1 MDLTN
6 ISKRERT
13 LIYLAYVVILL
24 LCVAILYNYV
34 LSPAL
39 GNYNSTVKRYNS
51 QQEENKRISAKR
63 DALIKEYISLKSR
76 YDEAN
81 RLLFTKIQADDW
93 LEMLPVLSQRTGNDI
108 TSLTPLDS
116 KAVSDE
122 GGGQSNVDKTKLTEA
137 DKISEDE
144 KQRVAI
150 LAGIS
155 EMPVTIGIRGKY
167 SDIINL
173 FDTLEGFKQLMVIS
187 GFNVSQASK
196 DPNQVETSFQLNL
209 IHTNTNAQALPIE
222 SFPLAI
228 QLAKAT
234 EKEPKVELQPPT
246 PEPEPIKNV
255 NPRPKLRTKYRT
267 NSNKAIASQGTVYS
281 VQIGAFGDKNNSD
294 ELAKLMKDK
303 GYEPWIKYESNDKS
317 VPNRVLAGQFKSQKE
332 ADKFG
337 KVMKDELPWVDNY
350 LIKKTK

>member
-1 MDLTN
+1 VIDHTN
-6 ISKRERT
+6 LSKRERT

-122 GGGQSNVDKTKLTEA
+122 GGSQSNVDKTKLSET
-137 DKISEDE
+137 DKISEAE
-144 KQRVAI
+144 KQRMAI

-155 EMPVTIGIRGKY
+155 EMPITIGIRGKY
-167 SDIINL
+167 SNIINL

-187 GFNVSQASK
+187 GFNVSKASK
-196 DPNQVETSFQLNL
+196 DPTQVETSFQLNL
-209 IHTNTNAQALPIE
+209 IHTNSNAQELPIE
-222 SFPLAI
+222 SYPLAI

-234 EKEPKVELQPPT
+234 EKEPEVQIQPPK
-246 PEPEPIKNV
+246 PEPVKNV
-255 NPRPKLRTKYRT
+255 NPKPKLRPKYRP
-267 NSNKAIASQGTVYS
+267 SGSKATASQNNIHS
-281 VQIGAFGDKNNSD
+281 VQIGAFSDKNNSE
-294 ELAKLMKDK
+294 ELTKLMRDK
-303 GYEPWIKYESNDKS
+303 GYEPWIKYETSDKNA
-317 VPNRVLAGQFKSQKE
+317 PNRVLVGQFKSQEE

-337 KVMKDELPWVDNY
+337 KAMKDKLPWVEDY
-350 LIKKTK
+350 LIKKTR